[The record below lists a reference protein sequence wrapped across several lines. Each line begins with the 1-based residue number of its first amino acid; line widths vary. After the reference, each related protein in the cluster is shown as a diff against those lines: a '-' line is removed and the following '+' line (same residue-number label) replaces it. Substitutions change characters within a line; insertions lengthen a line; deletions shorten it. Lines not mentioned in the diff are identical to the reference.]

1 MGMFDSLM
9 TKYGA
14 VLCGYVLLGL
24 PVFTGSERYSKKFE
38 NDSSIITKDFIRN
51 SGLMVNLAKSTG
63 KIISSYKDLQNLA
76 GYTDSVYELNNV
88 ITDVNLGQYHRPQVK
103 DDLLKNYVGGK
114 VRLILNRLKRAI
126 SLNLIKF
133 QLSLPMVIF

>member
-1 MGMFDSLM
+1 MFKKLFDHVDDFNKKKFYMGMFDSML

-88 ITDVNLGQYHRPQVK
+88 ISDVNMGHYHRPQVK
-103 DDLLKNYVGGK
+103 GDLLKNYVGGK
-114 VRLILNRLKRAI
+114 VSNFFI
-126 SLNLIKF
+126 
-133 QLSLPMVIF
+133 